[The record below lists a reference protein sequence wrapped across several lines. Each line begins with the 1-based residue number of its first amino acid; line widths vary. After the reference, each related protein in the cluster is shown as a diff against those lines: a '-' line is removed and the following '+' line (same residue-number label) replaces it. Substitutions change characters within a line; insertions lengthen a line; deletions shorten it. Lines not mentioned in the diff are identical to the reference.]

1 MITKP
6 IETKESITWGKT
18 ELKGSLPEAQENATG
33 QTPVDLTVRSDWLK
47 KRS

>member
-6 IETKESITWGKT
+6 IETKESITWGKI
-18 ELKGSLPEAQENATG
+18 ELKGSLPEAQEKATG
-33 QTPVDLTVRSDWLK
+33 QIPVDLTVRSDWLK